1 MNYNSVLNGLK
12 SGTGNNLFYRNGSG
26 NENWNGKYNAKIQ
39 NLTDKGCNI
48 QHT

>member
-12 SGTGNNLFYRNGSG
+12 SGTVNKSIFSELVR

-39 NLTDKGCNI
+39 NVTLQFNVRCI
-48 QHT
+48 